1 MNRDLNTFEI
11 QRLDEF
17 ERAKKLDDR
26 CNVDNLADAEVGI
39 LLAIIVGLT
48 LLASVWEYLG

>member
-1 MNRDLNTFEI
+1 MNHDLNTFEI

-26 CNVDNLADAEVGI
+26 CNADNLTNIEVGI
-39 LLAIIVGLT
+39 IMAIIAGLT
-48 LLASVWEYLG
+48 LFASVWEYLR